1 MAGLKSIKPS
11 SFKKVE
17 QIRKQS
23 TPTNMSDFINQ
34 AEGETSQ
41 APLKK
46 SGAPQKAQAQKRV
59 CSVLLNFTE
68 RELLKIQE
76 MAEERSM
83 KRAEFIRF
91 KIFN

>member
-46 SGAPQKAQAQKRV
+46 KRRATESTSPKA
-59 CSVLLNFTE
+59 CLLSSLKFHRE
-68 RELLKIQE
+68 R
-76 MAEERSM
+76 AT
-83 KRAEFIRF
+83 
-91 KIFN
+91 